1 MKFYSLIFLKIIF
14 LSKKIFFKPKSS
26 KVLIFD
32 EAGSQ
37 LLVKIF
43 KFKNYQILN
52 TRFET
57 INFFIL
63 TKVLLRFK
71 FNLLEYYI
79 EYIKNVNPDLIITQT
94 DNNIKFYELKSFFA
108 EKKFVSIQNGLRT
121 RSPRDIFYLLKTLNQ
136 KQGFKKKYSCDF
148 FFVFNQHIAKEYSK
162 YINAKYI
169 VAGSLR
175 NNLIKVSKTI
185 FQKSILFISQYRLRS
200 PLFKKFGYEVER
212 IILPVISDFCRDN
225 KILFNILPSS
235 KDYSKLNCE
244 IKYYKDILK
253 NNNFNVIKNKN
264 RDKSY
269 VEVDKYEN
277 IIFIDSTLGYE
288 AISRKKKVAIF
299 SLRKVDNILDYFGWP
314 KKKNQSEIKFN
325 NCISYDKKI
334 INKTLNNLF
343 CCNQER
349 WNKNFFPYLKQFMK
363 YDYGNKILKKIIKK
377 ILIN

>member
-1 MKFYSLIFLKIIF
+1 M
-14 LSKKIFFKPKSS
+14 SKKIFFKPKCS
-26 KVLIFD
+26 KILIFD

-71 FNLLEYYI
+71 INLLEYYI
-79 EYIKNVNPDLIITQT
+79 EYIKNVNPELIITLT
-94 DNNIKFYELKSFFA
+94 DNNIKFYELKSFFT
-108 EKKFVSIQNGLRT
+108 EKKFVSIQNGLRN
-121 RSPRDIFYLLKTLNQ
+121 RSPRDIFYLFKTLNQ
-136 KQGFKKKYSCDF
+136 KQGFKKKYSCDL
-148 FFVFNQHIAKEYSK
+148 FFVFNQYIAKEYSK
-162 YINAKYI
+162 YVNAKYI
-169 VAGSLR
+169 VTGSLR
-175 NNLIKVSKTI
+175 NNLVKVSKTT
-185 FQKSILFISQYRLRS
+185 FQKSILFISQYRFRS
-200 PLFKKFGYEVER
+200 SMLKKFGYEVER
-212 IILPVISDFCRDN
+212 IILPVISDFCRDK
-225 KILFNILPSS
+225 KILLNILPSS

-253 NNNFNVIKNKN
+253 NNNFNVIKNKTT
-264 RDKSY
+264 DKSY
-269 VEVDKYEN
+269 VEIDKYEN

-314 KKKNQSEIKFN
+314 KKKNQLEIKFN
-325 NCISYDKKI
+325 NCTSYNKKI
-334 INKTLNNLF
+334 IDKTLNNIF
-343 CCNQER
+343 ACSQKR
-349 WNKNFFPYLKQFMK
+349 WNKNFYPYLKKFMK
-363 YDYGNKILKKIIKK
+363 YDYGNKILKVNIKK